1 MNLLGIVLKI
11 QTFASAPNDS
21 FNLYFVKQRKMIIMD
36 NVTGFSKC
44 SADIHVHMFIIQKRI
59 CLHRSENKIN
69 IHKVWQLIVK

>member
-1 MNLLGIVLKI
+1 MNLLGILFKNTTI
-11 QTFASAPNDS
+11 ASAPNDS
-21 FNLYFVKQRKMIIMD
+21 FNLYFVKQRKLIIMD

-44 SADIHVHMFIIQKRI
+44 SADIHMFIIQKRI

>member
-36 NVTGFSKC
+36 NVTGFSKS
-44 SADIHVHMFIIQKRI
+44 SADIHMFI
-59 CLHRSENKIN
+59 NKNAYAYIE
-69 IHKVWQLIVK
+69 VKIR

>member
-21 FNLYFVKQRKMIIMD
+21 FNLYFVKQRKMIILD

-44 SADIHVHMFIIQKRI
+44 SADIQLFIIQKRI

>member
-21 FNLYFVKQRKMIIMD
+21 FNLYFVKQRQMIIMD
-36 NVTGFSKC
+36 NVTGFSKS
-44 SADIHVHMFIIQKRI
+44 SADIHMFIIQKRI
-59 CLHRSENKIN
+59 CLHTSENKIN

>member
-1 MNLLGIVLKI
+1 MNLLVIVLKI

-21 FNLYFVKQRKMIIMD
+21 FNLYFVKQRKMIIID
-36 NVTGFSKC
+36 NVTGFSKS
-44 SADIHVHMFIIQKRI
+44 SADIHMLFIQKRI